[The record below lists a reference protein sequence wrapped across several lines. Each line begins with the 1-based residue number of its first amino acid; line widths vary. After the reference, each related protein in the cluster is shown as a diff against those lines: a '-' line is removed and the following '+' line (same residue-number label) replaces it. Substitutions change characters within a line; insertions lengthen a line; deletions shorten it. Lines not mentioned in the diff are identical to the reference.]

1 MFEVSS
7 SFSSHKELKLDYVN
21 VLHDSMLASIAA
33 FQKPSV
39 NLNYVLIL
47 CASIEYS
54 SSFVFSS
61 CILLYLGVTLFTST
75 LLGIH
80 VAS

>member
-1 MFEVSS
+1 MFEVSG

-21 VLHDSMLASIAA
+21 VLHDSMLASTAA

-47 CASIEYS
+47 CASEYS

-61 CILLYLGVTLFTST
+61 CILLYLGVTLFTCT